1 MNYIRHTRGFP
12 FRYIVKNDVIK
23 LIFINNLGKYEVTDK
38 DGDALVCSD
47 TEKWNA
53 GKYTYQLQSDSG
65 VVEQGEMIVLQNLA
79 LADSTNY
86 KSYWKTVLEAVDA
99 MLAGRATQE
108 QKQVTAGDKKIEYLT
123 IDELLKYREFVLGKV
138 AEEEAEEGSSNAV
151 NPSDQQ
157 YIRINWRSL

>member
-23 LIFINNLGKYEVTDK
+23 LIFINNLGKYEVTEK
-38 DGDALVCSD
+38 DGDALVCSN
-47 TEKWNA
+47 TEDWTA

-79 LADSTNY
+79 LANSTDY
-86 KSYWKTVLEAVDA
+86 KSRWKTVLEAVDA

-138 AEEEAEEGSSNAV
+138 AEEEAEEGSSNSV

-157 YIRINWRSL
+157 YIRVNWRSL